1 MLFFFFLFKFIHS
14 LSVLTLPFPNVD
26 SSPSIYPF
34 VIIVDT
40 KTIILTTK
48 GSYHLKSDD
57 DRNYFFESFSLGNP
71 FTPDQT
77 SNFYSTFFPTDYNE
91 TTSVLYMLFMNNK
104 MIILTYQEEGIS
116 NLQYFIGEVSTQS
129 RVNGMLFYF
138 NIAVIF

>member
-1 MLFFFFLFKFIHS
+1 MQFFFFLFKFIHS

-26 SSPSIYPF
+26 SSQPIYPF

-77 SNFYSTFFPTDYNE
+77 SNFYCTFFPTDYNE